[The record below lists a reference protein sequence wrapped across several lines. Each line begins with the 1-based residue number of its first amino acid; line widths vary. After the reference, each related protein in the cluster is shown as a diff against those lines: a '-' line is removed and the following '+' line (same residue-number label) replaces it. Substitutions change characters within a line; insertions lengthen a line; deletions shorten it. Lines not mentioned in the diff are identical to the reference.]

1 MPTVTATAGGLREK
15 RHRSLATHG
24 TRLRQSGAS
33 IKIEREHAFHARPPV
48 TMSRHALGFDVGLS
62 GVRATVVRDDGVLVA
77 GARRPHEP
85 VRMGDGIAEHD
96 PGAWLKGVAAAGR
109 EAVDVAGGA
118 PIAGVGVAALGP
130 APVLVD
136 EDLRPLTTALLFGLD
151 RRAESQRRRMAA
163 GPETLDNALPK
174 LAWWIEHEPELAVR
188 AAWALDA
195 TGFVVAALTGRP
207 VMDSITARDYA
218 LPGLEPPVPLPAPV
232 DPVGIA
238 GELGSE
244 WAARLGLRGGLPVAV
259 GTYDSFVDIAAA
271 GVRRPSDS
279 GLLLG
284 STMIICRATEEDV
297 NPPPGMGVS
306 AYPGQGQL
314 VGGWTLSG
322 GLVLDWFSRRF
333 GAGEDLASAAATA
346 VQPSEVL
353 ALPYIN
359 GERTPLWNPLARG
372 ALVGLTPET
381 GPTEV
386 YRALVDSLAL
396 ALLDHAERL
405 EEALGPCS
413 AWRATGGGTRNRLW
427 AQATADALGATL
439 EVAPDAADGVG
450 PALLA
455 LRVLGA
461 DPDRGTAGTVEPDPR
476 GGERLR
482 RLLPAFRSLGRV
494 TSPVVEDLPAAR
506 QTDQTVR

>member
-1 MPTVTATAGGLREK
+1 
-15 RHRSLATHG
+15 
-24 TRLRQSGAS
+24 
-33 IKIEREHAFHARPPV
+33 
-48 TMSRHALGFDVGLS
+48 MSEHALGFDVGLS
-62 GVRATVVRDDGVLVA
+62 GVRATVVRDDGVPVA
-77 GARRPHEP
+77 GARRPHER

-96 PGAWLKGVAAAGR
+96 PGAWLQGVAAAGR
-109 EAVDVAGGA
+109 DAVDAAGGA
-118 PIAGVGVAALGP
+118 PIAGVGVAGLGP

-151 RRAESQRRRMAA
+151 RREPQRRRMVA
-163 GPETLDNALPK
+163 GADTLDNALPK
-174 LAWWIEHEPELAVR
+174 LAWWIEHEPELAAR

-195 TGFVVAALTGRP
+195 TGFVVATLTGRP

-218 LPGLEPPVPLPAPV
+218 LPGLESPVPLPAPV

-238 GELGSE
+238 GELGSD
-244 WAARLGLRGGLPVAV
+244 WAARLGLRPGLPVAV

-271 GVRRPSDS
+271 GVRRPGDG

-284 STMIICRATEEDV
+284 STMIICRATEDGV
-297 NPPPGMGVS
+297 NPPARMGVS

-322 GLVLDWFSRRF
+322 GLVLDWFSSRF
-333 GAGEDLASAAATA
+333 GAGEDLARAAATT
-346 VQPSEVL
+346 VQSSEVL

-372 ALVGLTPET
+372 VLIGLSPET
-381 GPTEV
+381 GPTDV

-396 ALLDHAERL
+396 AVLDHAERL

-413 AWRATGGGTRNRLW
+413 VWRATGGGTRNRLW

-461 DPDRGTAGTVEPDPR
+461 DPERGTAGIVEPDPR

-494 TSPVVEDLPAAR
+494 TSPVVEDLLAAR
-506 QTDQTVR
+506 HTEQTVR

>member
-1 MPTVTATAGGLREK
+1 
-15 RHRSLATHG
+15 
-24 TRLRQSGAS
+24 
-33 IKIEREHAFHARPPV
+33 
-48 TMSRHALGFDVGLS
+48 MSEHALGFDVGLS

-77 GARRPHEP
+77 GARRPHERA
-85 VRMGDGIAEHD
+85 RMGDGIAEHD
-96 PGAWLKGVAAAGR
+96 PNDWLQGVAAAGR
-109 EAVDVAGGA
+109 EAVNAAGRA
-118 PIAGVGVAALGP
+118 RIAGVGVAGLGP

-136 EDLRPLTTALLFGLD
+136 EDLRPLTTAMLFGLD
-151 RRAESQRRRMAA
+151 RRAESQRRRMVADA
-163 GPETLDNALPK
+163 ETLDNPLPK
-174 LAWWIEHEPELAVR
+174 LAWWIEHEPELATR

-195 TGFVVAALTGRP
+195 TGFVVATLTGRP

-218 LPGLEPPVPLPAPV
+218 LPGWGPPVPLPAPV
-232 DPVGIA
+232 DPIGIA
-238 GELGSE
+238 GELGSD
-244 WAARLGLRGGLPVAV
+244 WAARLGLRPGLPVAV

-271 GVRRPSDS
+271 GVRRPGDS
-279 GLLLG
+279 GLVLG
-284 STMIICRATEEDV
+284 RTMIICRATQGGVD
-297 NPPPGMGVS
+297 PPAGMGVS
-306 AYPGQGQL
+306 AYPGEGQL

-322 GLVLDWFSRRF
+322 GGVLDWFSSRF
-333 GAGEDLASAAATA
+333 GAGEDLARAAAAAATA
-346 VQPSEVL
+346 QPSDVL

-372 ALVGLTPET
+372 ALIGLTPQT

-396 ALLDHAERL
+396 AVLDHADRL
-405 EEALGPCS
+405 AEALGPCS

-439 EVAPDAADGVG
+439 DVAPDAADGVG

-461 DPDRGTAGTVEPDPR
+461 DPERRTAGTVEPDPR

-482 RLLPAFRSLGRV
+482 RLLPAFRDLGRL
-494 TSPVVEDLPAAR
+494 TSPVVQDLLAAR
-506 QTDQTVR
+506 QREQTIR